1 MSLGRRADRVRPC
14 GHGTGRRPSRPTAAL
29 VAGLVALAA
38 PVLVTGCGSDGDGGG
53 RAAAVAAAS
62 ASDAADFSYVIPP
75 GTGDRIDRG
84 EPVDIIPGNLDAR
97 VGQVLRIVNEDTR
110 GHLVGPFFV
119 GKGETMTQRFASA
132 GTLSGACSIHPSGQI
147 TVTVRA

>member
-1 MSLGRRADRVRPC
+1 VNLVRR
-14 GHGTGRRPSRPTAAL
+14 GTGRRRAASSGTTVL
-29 VAGLVALAA
+29 AAAFAGLAVLSVVA
-38 PVLVTGCGSDGDGGG
+38 GCGSGDD
-53 RAAAVAAAS
+53 RRTAAVAAAT

-75 GTGDRIDRG
+75 GTGERIDRG

-119 GKGETMTQRFASA
+119 GKGETLTQRFASA
-132 GTLSGACSIHPSGQI
+132 GTLSGACSIHPSGEI

>member
-1 MSLGRRADRVRPC
+1 VSLVRGDQGAPVRGGSRVA
-14 GHGTGRRPSRPTAAL
+14 TALVSALVVIAAL
-29 VAGLVALAA
+29 SLAA
-38 PVLVTGCGSDGDGGG
+38 GCSPDDGA
-53 RAAAVAAAS
+53 RTAAVAAAT
-62 ASDAADFSYVIPP
+62 AADAADFAYVIPL
-75 GTGDRIDRG
+75 GTGERIDRG
-84 EPVDIIPGNLDAR
+84 EPVDIIPGNLDVR

-119 GKGETMTQRFASA
+119 GRGETLTQRFASA